1 MDTINILFIIIVI
14 TLTLSCL
21 CSVFETKMDY
31 LDNSGKLMLLSILIL
46 FVLSKKVKVED
57 FMDFQPINHKNS
69 IMGHYDNID
78 ILKINK
84 EKEDIKNCGWRKA
97 PCNVPL
103 VDNARFYPAGA
114 CVNLEDDEIAAC
126 IQEEQDNPAL
136 KQCGKPLSDDI
147 SSHLLPPVDG
157 NPESRRKMFM
167 FAYNKCSPECCPSTY
182 SCDRGCI
189 CTTEQ
194 QRKFI
199 NTRGNNRKK
208 DNYQLI

>member
-1 MDTINILFIIIVI
+1 MDTINILFVIIVI
-14 TLTLSCL
+14 TLTLSCV
-21 CSVFETKMDY
+21 CSIFNNKLDY
-31 LDNSGKLMLLSILIL
+31 MDNSGKVMLLSILIL
-46 FVLSKKVKVED
+46 FVLSRKVKVED
-57 FMDFQPINHKNS
+57 FMDFQSLNQENK
-69 IMGHYDNID
+69 IMGDYDNID

-84 EKEDIKNCGWRKA
+84 DNKDVKNCGWRKA

-103 VDNARFYPAGA
+103 VDEARFYPAGA
-114 CVNLEDDEIAAC
+114 CVNLPQDEILSC
-126 IQEEQDNPAL
+126 LQEEQDNPAL

-147 SSHLLPPVDG
+147 NSHLLPPVDG
-157 NPESRRKMFM
+157 DPKSRRKMFM
-167 FAYNKCSPECCPSTY
+167 FSYNKCSPECCPSTY

-199 NTRGNNRKK
+199 NTRGKNRTK